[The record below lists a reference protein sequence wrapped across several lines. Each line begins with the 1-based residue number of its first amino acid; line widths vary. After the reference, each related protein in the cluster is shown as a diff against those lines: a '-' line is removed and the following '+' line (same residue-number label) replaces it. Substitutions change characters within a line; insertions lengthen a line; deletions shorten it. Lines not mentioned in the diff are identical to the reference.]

1 MPSYRKF
8 SGLLTALPTPTK
20 ADGSVATDVLARLVR
35 IQVEAGADGLVP
47 MGGTGEYTAL
57 APKARVQAVETA
69 IAAAGD
75 VPVVPGVLSPGFGEA
90 VETGLEFMRRGAAG
104 LMVIA
109 PFYATPTQQGIR
121 EYFKAYRDKIDLPII
136 LYDIPRFTN
145 TYVEADTIAQMV
157 EDGTVNGIK
166 ACNTDFNHFMRLAH
180 LVGDRMSLLSGE
192 DRLCPLHMTLGA
204 TGGVLAS
211 ATLVP
216 QHWKKII
223 ALVTEGRLHDALAE
237 QKRLW
242 PLFDAIYRE
251 TNPAPLKQALA
262 LLGYDAGEPRLPLRP
277 ATPETRSRM
286 EEALSYLR
294 NEKLLHL

>member
-1 MPSYRKF
+1 
-8 SGLLTALPTPTK
+8 
-20 ADGSVATDVLARLVR
+20 
-35 IQVEAGADGLVP
+35 
-47 MGGTGEYTAL
+47 
-57 APKARVQAVETA
+57 
-69 IAAAGD
+69 
-75 VPVVPGVLSPGFGEA
+75 
-90 VETGLEFMRRGAAG
+90 
-104 LMVIA
+104 
-109 PFYATPTQQGIR
+109 
-121 EYFKAYRDKIDLPII
+121 
-136 LYDIPRFTN
+136 
-145 TYVEADTIAQMV
+145 
-157 EDGTVNGIK
+157 
-166 ACNTDFNHFMRLAH
+166 
-180 LVGDRMSLLSGE
+180 
-192 DRLCPLHMTLGA
+192 MTLGA

-277 ATPETRSRM
+277 VKPETRSKM

-294 NEKLLHL
+294 DEKLLHL